1 MDAIAVIP
9 ARGGSVGVPRKNLLR
24 IADRWL
30 LGHAIECC
38 IEAVGNAVVISDDR
52 EIRSEALR
60 WGAEVVNE
68 PPPIAAG
75 TSQQAIAHALQGR
88 TCDAVAFVQC
98 TSPMLDAADI
108 RGCLDK
114 LPGNDLVICC
124 VPFDGLVLSD
134 AGQVRNF
141 PPNHSPK
148 RQERERQW
156 LISGNCWAFRPSY
169 LHWDWMTGRVAI
181 HEAAFSHRLEID
193 SPDDVRLAEAVLTH
207 REVPA

>member
-1 MDAIAVIP
+1 MDTLAIIP

-38 IEAVGNAVVISDDR
+38 LESVGNAVVISDDR

-60 WGAEVVNE
+60 WGAEVVSE

-75 TSQQAIAHALQGR
+75 TSQQAILHALQGR

-98 TSPMLDAADI
+98 TSPMLSAADI
-108 RGCLDK
+108 RGCLEK
-114 LPGNDLVICC
+114 LWVNDLVICC
-124 VPFDGLVLSD
+124 VPFDGLVLSEG
-134 AGQVRNF
+134 GQLRNF
-141 PPNHSPK
+141 PPSHSPK

-156 LISGNCWAFRPSY
+156 LVSGNCWAFRPPY
-169 LHWDWMTGRVAI
+169 LQSEWMTGKVAI
-181 HEAAFSHRLEID
+181 HEAAFPHRLEID
-193 SPDDVRLAEAVLTH
+193 SPADVELAEAILTH
-207 REVPA
+207 QKVLA

>member
-88 TCDAVAFVQC
+88 TC
-98 TSPMLDAADI
+98 
-108 RGCLDK
+108 
-114 LPGNDLVICC
+114 